1 MSRNKSW
8 LKFNFLFSFPD
19 TINTTMADLGP
30 DKVLA
35 MLIDTERVAD
45 QILMNK
51 QEIVE
56 LDKRRQGNREALNEL
71 KRTKDQS
78 SWTSVGC
85 ILVKLKKET
94 AVQMLEE
101 GEDRSD

>member
-1 MSRNKSW
+1 
-8 LKFNFLFSFPD
+8 
-19 TINTTMADLGP
+19 MASMGQ

-56 LDKRRQGNREALNEL
+56 LDKRRQSNREALNEL
-71 KRTKDQS
+71 KRTTDKS
-78 SWTSVGC
+78 TWTSIGC
-85 ILVKLKKET
+85 IIVKLKRET
-94 AVQMLEE
+94 AVSMLE
-101 GEDRSD
+101 GGGKIGIALNYIY